1 MVDKII
7 FTVTPIFSIPPRSA
21 AAVETWMYQVGQRT
35 GIPNRIACIKNEGY
49 SDFLKVNDHCSVHR
63 IGFSR
68 LYKRLFQKWTRLD
81 PLPYSQRILNIAK
94 DFNVTDDSVIIVHNS
109 IKLYRQIRKRAPKAK
124 MVMHMHNAFEPDGL
138 DQNVKMIVP
147 SLFLKTHYQAYLPDA
162 DIAIVP
168 NGIDLKAYQKN
179 SAPLQKSDLNIS
191 PEKKTIFFAGRI
203 SPDKGV
209 TLLLQAFEQ
218 LLKERNDIELVV
230 VGDYMSKSKG
240 EKAAYQREVRELAE
254 RLKPH
259 CHMVG
264 GVTPEEIYNYY
275 SLADLV
281 VIPSQFQEPFCM
293 VAIEAMG
300 AGKPVLVSTR
310 GGMTEFVKEGD
321 TGFHLQEPMT
331 PETIASDINKAL
343 ASPDLNDVALRGQ
356 RCVEEKFPW
365 EKVTQRFE
373 EVVNNW
379 FK

>member
-1 MVDKII
+1 MIDKLVL
-7 FTVTPIFSIPPRSA
+7 TVTPIFSIPPRGA
-21 AAVETWMYQVGQRT
+21 AAVETWMYQVAQRT
-35 GIPNRIACIKNEGY
+35 KIPNRIACIKNEGY

-94 DFNVTDDSVIIVHNS
+94 DFNITDDSIIIVHNS
-109 IKLYRQIRKRAPKAK
+109 IKLYRQIRKRAPRAK

-147 SLFLKTHYQAYLPDA
+147 SMFLKKHYQAYLSDA

-168 NGIDLKAYQKN
+168 NGIDLEAYQKN
-179 SAPLQKSDLNIS
+179 AVPLQKSDLGIT

-240 EKAAYQREVRELAE
+240 EKATYQREVRELAE

-321 TGFHLQEPMT
+321 TGFHLLEPMT
-331 PETIASDINKAL
+331 PETIARDINKAL

>member
-21 AAVETWMYQVGQRT
+21 AAVETWMYQVAQRT
-35 GIPNRIACIKNEGY
+35 NIPNRIACIKNEGY

-109 IKLYRQIRKRAPKAK
+109 IKLYRQIRKRAPNAK

-147 SLFLKTHYQAYLPDA
+147 SLFLKNHYQAYLPDA

-168 NGIDLKAYQKN
+168 NGIDLDAYQKN
-179 SAPLQKSDLNIS
+179 VVPLQKSDLGIT

-259 CHMVG
+259 CRMVG

-331 PETIASDINKAL
+331 PETIARDINKAL